1 MLYLV
6 DSPQWSYVFYLL
18 YFLFDLWSISY
29 SYFFLWFINSAA
41 HTIAMDICSEI
52 EWYKGKS
59 NFLTALHIIFVY
71 LASLLY
77 FIPFYEVHVSVC
89 VSFHDLCQNL
99 NITTPF
105 ITMYPNTTALC
116 GCNVDQS
123 FAQYIFILFHNFLPF
138 SCPASMARSHIDYR
152 CWCQQG

>member
-1 MLYLV
+1 
-6 DSPQWSYVFYLL
+6 
-18 YFLFDLWSISY
+18 
-29 SYFFLWFINSAA
+29 
-41 HTIAMDICSEI
+41 MDICSEI

-99 NITTPF
+99 NITTPS

-123 FAQYIFILFHNFLPF
+123 LLSTFLYFFIISFPLVAQLAWPEATSIIDVGANKGKKILIYCFLLRCTELESNHPAVFMSCLAPNYF
-138 SCPASMARSHIDYR
+138 SPSD
-152 CWCQQG
+152 